1 MALVRICPNCSASN
15 PPGMGHLTCNCGYPL
30 DNVDPTPEGA
40 AEETVLDGN
49 INATETHPLEITNT
63 PATINTIST
72 CDHVF
77 DKTIDPVCPY
87 CPPADL
93 TASSNLPLAR
103 IDWPWGETETIGGTL
118 TVGREPPATARLA
131 ARLESQYGSVSRRH
145 AEFVWENGHLSLRDM
160 NSTNGTFVN
169 DQRIA
174 PQQLISLAEGDRV
187 RFAAKLEIRVRIG
200 SQA

>member
-1 MALVRICPNCSASN
+1 M
-15 PPGMGHLTCNCGYPL
+15 
-30 DNVDPTPEGA
+30 
-40 AEETVLDGN
+40 
-49 INATETHPLEITNT
+49 
-63 PATINTIST
+63 
-72 CDHVF
+72 
-77 DKTIDPVCPY
+77 CPY